1 MTETRRACVALLAG
15 SLLGLCSVASQ
26 RPPPPEADMPAT
38 VMTVEAVM
46 APEAH
51 MLVVPDVAM
60 EPEIIEARMDDL
72 SARLDAIQAEIEAIN
87 Q

>member
-15 SLLGLCSVASQ
+15 SLLGLSPTLATHQ
-26 RPPPPEADMPAT
+26 PPPAAAMPAT
-38 VMTVEAVM
+38 VMT
-46 APEAH
+46 PEAH

-87 Q
+87 R

>member
-26 RPPPPEADMPAT
+26 RPPPEADMPET
-38 VMTVEAVM
+38 VMAVEAVM

-60 EPEIIEARMDDL
+60 QPEIIEARMDDL

>member
-1 MTETRRACVALLAG
+1 
-15 SLLGLCSVASQ
+15 
-26 RPPPPEADMPAT
+26 MPAT

>member
-1 MTETRRACVALLAG
+1 MTDTQRACATLLAG
-15 SLLGLCSVASQ
+15 SLLGLGPMLAVHQPA
-26 RPPPPEADMPAT
+26 PAADMPET
-38 VMTVEAVM
+38 VMT
-46 APEAH
+46 PEAH

-60 EPEIIEARMDDL
+60 QPEVIEARMDDL